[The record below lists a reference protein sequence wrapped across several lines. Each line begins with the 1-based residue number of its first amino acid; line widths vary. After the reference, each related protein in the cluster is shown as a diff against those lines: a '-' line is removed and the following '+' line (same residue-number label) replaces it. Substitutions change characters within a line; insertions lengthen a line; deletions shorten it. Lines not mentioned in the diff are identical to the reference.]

1 MQLFAYRRLSELL
14 PITLCM
20 TVGLLLLLGPLP
32 IFEPCNLANNLC
44 NLLPSQL
51 RYPREELTKK
61 PTPIVYSINFDI
73 EHGMCDL
80 WAPREFVCAL
90 CVSPIAMFLMNKQC
104 KSHFWAK
111 WYTSTTSIIGRRGE
125 PPRSS
130 GDKLFACF
138 LPCYYSNMDT
148 VYLYTSYTLLTYYI
162 TSYIW
167 DARRMNTWSFVHM
180 LA

>member
-20 TVGLLLLLGPLP
+20 TAGLLLLLGPLP
-32 IFEPCNLANNLC
+32 ISEPCNLADNLC

-51 RYPREELTKK
+51 TISKRGTNQKTLST
-61 PTPIVYSINFDI
+61 VYSVNFDI

-90 CVSPIAMFLMNKQC
+90 CVSPIAMFLMHKQC

-125 PPRSS
+125 PPRAS